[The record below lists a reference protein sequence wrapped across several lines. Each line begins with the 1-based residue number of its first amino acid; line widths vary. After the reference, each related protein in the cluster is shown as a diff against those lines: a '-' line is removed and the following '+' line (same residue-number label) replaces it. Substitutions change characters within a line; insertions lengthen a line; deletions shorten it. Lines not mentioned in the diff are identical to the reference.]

1 MRTCAVGSPAAVSA
15 HLRTEVDEKPFTPTG
30 HVPSFRRSLTQLF
43 DIQVLR
49 RVTIPI
55 SNMVCINWSSLD
67 APRGCLMS
75 VRRNFGIVVLYLPH
89 EDGKPEALWQVAGCH
104 RRVLRLLLEGGGDKS
119 CAPGQAEI
127 VCMLLEGPGAYDP
140 TSGYRESLVAAPLLL
155 EFNVP
160 SFVGLGSPSAALD
173 GEGVEFSPFHD
184 HGAEE
189 KKVTWPVFFQGGV
202 CQALLQVFSY
212 LQPILLH
219 GLLQSLSMPEEQ
231 RKEQQTSVALNS
243 LGIAAAV
250 MGMWIF
256 AEYAWNIFVRADLR
270 AQVLLCH
277 LTYRKSLHLRLDGS
291 AYTIG
296 DLQNHFSTDCSK
308 PVQGFFHWSHAS
320 IVIAAITVIVVAWHL
335 TSLIGSAGLIG
346 MLVVSSFAPLQLV
359 LSHRIKRYSQKIQEC
374 RDVRGRL
381 CNQFLSAMR
390 VVKCFRLEAMALEM
404 LEEAREAELS
414 AQWGKRKVFPFNNF
428 LGSTVSLFGTIAAFV
443 WLELVLDRP
452 VDAAI
457 AFTVLSWNKL
467 LKDSMM
473 SVPNQIATLLDTY
486 VGIQRVQKLL
496 ASQSQDRL

>member
-1 MRTCAVGSPAAVSA
+1 MERCCCLRIWRAREPPLLSDEEAPEEVSPEDASWPLSRLLFFWAFPVLWRGYRRGRTDLGDLPAVPAADRPSVLIA
-15 HLRTEVDEKPFTPTG
+15 EVLSSFALPSEGTTG
-30 HVPSFRRSLTQLF
+30 RRPWLSPL
-43 DIQVLR
+43 
-49 RVTIPI
+49 
-55 SNMVCINWSSLD
+55 
-67 APRGCLMS
+67 
-75 VRRNFGIVVLYLPH
+75 
-89 EDGKPEALWQVAGCH
+89 H
-104 RRVLRLLLEGGGDKS
+104 RRL
-119 CAPGQAEI
+119 
-127 VCMLLEGPGAYDP
+127 
-140 TSGYRESLVAAPLLL
+140 
-155 EFNVP
+155 F
-160 SFVGLGSPSAALD
+160 
-173 GEGVEFSPFHD
+173 
-184 HGAEE
+184 
-189 KKVTWPVFFQGGV
+189 KVTWPVFFQGSV

-231 RKEQQTSVALNS
+231 RKEQQTSVALHS

-277 LTYRKSLHLRLDGS
+277 LTYRKSLHLRLDGC

-359 LSHRIKRYSQKIQEC
+359 LSHRIKRYSQKIQE
-374 RDVRGRL
+374 
-381 CNQFLSAMR
+381 
-390 VVKCFRLEAMALEM
+390 AMALEM

-443 WLELVLDRP
+443 SRQE
-452 VDAAI
+452 AMA
-457 AFTVLSWNKL
+457 
-467 LKDSMM
+467 
-473 SVPNQIATLLDTY
+473 
-486 VGIQRVQKLL
+486 
-496 ASQSQDRL
+496 